1 MNNQVNNQDSNRAK
15 FTIKLYTVQETAEL
29 LKVNY
34 RKILDLIHLKKLS
47 AYKIDGAYRVPLH
60 AIHNYLE
67 KVKTK

>member
-1 MNNQVNNQDSNRAK
+1 MNNQVNNQQNNRVN
-15 FTIKLYTVQETAEL
+15 FTIKLYTVKETAEI

-47 AYKIDGAYRVPLH
+47 AYKIDGAYRVPIH
-60 AIHNYLE
+60 AIHSYLE